1 MFEEM
6 TEGSASRKRNYSLL
20 YLALLCLLIYML
32 RSINNYVSSHESD
45 HDDTRGSIY
54 VEIDDGTYSTVKAL
68 SNPEQL
74 FQLQEIYNINGIL
87 KNGSKVILDD
97 GNPAGTG
104 RISGLKSLSLGI
116 PIGINSATVEDLEA
130 LPGIGEKLALRIIAY
145 REQAGGF
152 KNEDALVEV
161 NGMGDKKLAR
171 IKPLINLD

>member
-1 MFEEM
+1 M
-6 TEGSASRKRNYSLL
+6 TDGGASRKRNYSLL
-20 YLALLCLLIYML
+20 YLALLCLLIYMVK
-32 RSINNYVSSHESD
+32 SINNYVSSRGSV

-54 VEIDDGTYSTVKAL
+54 VEIDDGTYSTVMAL
-68 SNPEQL
+68 LNPEQL
-74 FQLQEIYNINGIL
+74 INIKQLYNVNSVL
-87 KNGSKVILDD
+87 KNGSKVILNN

-116 PIGINSATVEDLEA
+116 PIGLNSASAEDLEA

-145 REQAGGF
+145 RNQAGGF
-152 KNEDALVEV
+152 KNEDALLEV